1 MTQVSLSDEDVQFLT
16 MLDAYTFLDRDLI
29 QKYVYKSLSNIGR
42 KLSNLKDSGYIQDF
56 NSLFSNHYRPKKVYA
71 LTDKGSQIVKEV
83 LGVTN
88 YRTIRKLPV
97 TYLHTLEV
105 ARTVL
110 AFKSSGQNIG
120 MMLKEFVNERSAYFE
135 YGAGANQS
143 IRPDAMFVV
152 GFEDS
157 ETENIGVLLE
167 TEKTKTKR
175 SIIKEKMSKYKDFF
189 HDEEIRNNYVDHL
202 SMYAEVNDWILLYV
216 ASDEDIERYT
226 KNLLLRQKPKEGEA
240 PTKDKPGIDFPT
252 LLTEIALIE
261 QNPYQ
266 ENYFALDKDN
276 VKDRFNLDD
285 HL

>member
-1 MTQVSLSDEDVQFLT
+1 MAQISLSDEDIKFLS
-16 MLDAYTFLDRDLI
+16 MLDEYTFLDRDLI
-29 QKYVYKSLSNIGR
+29 QKYVYQSVSNIGR
-42 KLSNLKDSGYIQDF
+42 KLTNLKDSGYIQDF
-56 NSLFSNHYRPKKVYA
+56 KSLFSNHYRPKKVYS
-71 LTDKGSQIVKEV
+71 LTDKGSAVVKEV

-110 AFKSSGQNIG
+110 AFKNSGENIG
-120 MMLKEFVNERSAYFE
+120 MMLKEFMNERSAYFE
-135 YGAGANQS
+135 YGASKNQS

-157 ETENIGVLLE
+157 EEENIGILLE

-175 SIIKEKMSKYKDFF
+175 SVIKEKMAKYKDFF
-189 HDEEIRNNYVDHL
+189 HDEEIRNNYIDQL
-202 SMYAEVNDWILLYV
+202 SMYSEVNDWILLYV
-216 ASDEDIERYT
+216 ASDSDIERYT
-226 KNLLLRQKPKEGEA
+226 KNLLLRQKPKQGEE

-252 LLTEIALIE
+252 LLTNLEFIE

-266 ENYFALDKDN
+266 KNYFALDQEN
-276 VKDRFNLDD
+276 SSDRFNLDD

>member
-1 MTQVSLSDEDVQFLT
+1 MAQISLSDEDIKFLS
-16 MLDAYTFLDRDLI
+16 MLDEYTFLDRDLI
-29 QKYVYKSLSNIGR
+29 QKYVYQSVSNIGR
-42 KLSNLKDSGYIQDF
+42 KLTNLKDSGYIQDF
-56 NSLFSNHYRPKKVYA
+56 KSLFSNHYRPKKVYS
-71 LTDKGSQIVKEV
+71 LTDKGSAVVKEV

-110 AFKSSGQNIG
+110 AFKNSGENIG
-120 MMLKEFVNERSAYFE
+120 MMLKEFMNERSAYFE
-135 YGAGANQS
+135 YGASKHQS

-157 ETENIGVLLE
+157 ESENIGILLE

-175 SIIKEKMSKYKDFF
+175 SVIKEKMAKYKDFF
-189 HDEEIRNNYVDHL
+189 HDEEIRNNYIDQL
-202 SMYAEVNDWILLYV
+202 SMYSEVNDWVLLYV
-216 ASDEDIERYT
+216 ASDADIERYT
-226 KNLLLRQKPKEGEA
+226 KNLLLRQKPKQGEE

-252 LLTEIALIE
+252 LLTNLEFIE

-266 ENYFALDKDN
+266 SNYFVLDQEN
-276 VKDRFNLDD
+276 ISDRFNLDD

>member
-1 MTQVSLSDEDVQFLT
+1 MAQISLSDEDIKFLS
-16 MLDAYTFLDRDLI
+16 MLDEYTFLDRDLI
-29 QKYVYKSLSNIGR
+29 QKYVYQSVSNIGR
-42 KLSNLKDSGYIQDF
+42 KLTNLKDSGYIQDF
-56 NSLFSNHYRPKKVYA
+56 KSLFSNHYRPKKVYS
-71 LTDKGSQIVKEV
+71 LTDKSSAVVKEV

-110 AFKSSGQNIG
+110 AFKNSGENIG
-120 MMLKEFVNERSAYFE
+120 MMLKEFMNERSAYFE
-135 YGAGANQS
+135 YGASKNQS

-157 ETENIGVLLE
+157 EEENIGVLLE

-175 SIIKEKMSKYKDFF
+175 SVIKEKMAKYKDFF
-189 HDEEIRNNYVDHL
+189 HDEEIRNNYIDQL
-202 SMYAEVNDWILLYV
+202 SMYSEVNDWILLYV
-216 ASDEDIERYT
+216 ASDSDIERYT
-226 KNLLLRQKPKEGEA
+226 KNLLLRQKPKQGEE

-252 LLTEIALIE
+252 LLTNLEFIE

-266 ENYFALDKDN
+266 KNYFALDQEN
-276 VKDRFNLDD
+276 SSDRFNLDD

>member
-1 MTQVSLSDEDVQFLT
+1 MAQISLSDEDIKFLS
-16 MLDAYTFLDRDLI
+16 MLDEYTFLDRDLI
-29 QKYVYKSLSNIGR
+29 QKYVYQSVSNIGR
-42 KLSNLKDSGYIQDF
+42 KLTNLKDSGYIQDF
-56 NSLFSNHYRPKKVYA
+56 KSLFSNHYRPKKVYS
-71 LTDKGSQIVKEV
+71 LTDKGSAVVKEV

-110 AFKSSGQNIG
+110 AFKNSGENIG
-120 MMLKEFVNERSAYFE
+120 MMLKEFMNERSAYFE
-135 YGAGANQS
+135 YGASKNQS

-157 ETENIGVLLE
+157 EEENIGVLLE

-175 SIIKEKMSKYKDFF
+175 SVIKEKMGKYKDFF
-189 HDEEIRNNYVDHL
+189 HDEEIRNNYIDQL
-202 SMYAEVNDWILLYV
+202 SMYSEVNDWILLYV
-216 ASDEDIERYT
+216 ASDADIERYT
-226 KNLLLRQKPKEGEA
+226 KNLLLRQKPKQGEE

-252 LLTEIALIE
+252 LLTNLEFIE

-266 ENYFALDKDN
+266 KNYFALDQEN
-276 VKDRFNLDD
+276 SSDRFNLDD

>member
-1 MTQVSLSDEDVQFLT
+1 MAQISLSDEDIKFLS
-16 MLDAYTFLDRDLI
+16 MLDEYTFLDRDLI
-29 QKYVYKSLSNIGR
+29 QKYVYQSVSNIGR
-42 KLSNLKDSGYIQDF
+42 KLTNLKDSGYIQDF
-56 NSLFSNHYRPKKVYA
+56 KSLFSNHYRPKKVYS
-71 LTDKGSQIVKEV
+71 LTDKGSAVVKEV

-110 AFKSSGQNIG
+110 AFKNSGENIG
-120 MMLKEFVNERSAYFE
+120 MMLKEFMNERSSYFE
-135 YGAGANQS
+135 YGASKNQS

-157 ETENIGVLLE
+157 EEENIGVLLE

-175 SIIKEKMSKYKDFF
+175 SVIKEKMGKYKDFF
-189 HDEEIRNNYVDHL
+189 HDEEIRNNYIDQL
-202 SMYAEVNDWILLYV
+202 SMYSEVNDWILLYV

-226 KNLLLRQKPKEGEA
+226 KNLLLRQKPKQGEE

-252 LLTEIALIE
+252 LLTNLEFIE

-266 ENYFALDKDN
+266 KNYFALDQEN
-276 VKDRFNLDD
+276 SSDRFNLDD

>member
-1 MTQVSLSDEDVQFLT
+1 MAQISLSDEDIKFLS
-16 MLDAYTFLDRDLI
+16 MLDEYTFLDRDLI
-29 QKYVYKSLSNIGR
+29 QKYVYQSVSNIGR
-42 KLSNLKDSGYIQDF
+42 KLTNLKDSGYIQDF
-56 NSLFSNHYRPKKVYA
+56 KSLFSNHYRPKKVYS
-71 LTDKGSQIVKEV
+71 LTDKGSAVVKEV

-110 AFKSSGQNIG
+110 AFKNSGENIG
-120 MMLKEFVNERSAYFE
+120 MMLKEFMNERSAYFE
-135 YGAGANQS
+135 YGASKNQS

-157 ETENIGVLLE
+157 EEENIGVLLE

-175 SIIKEKMSKYKDFF
+175 SVIKEKMAKYKDFF
-189 HDEEIRNNYVDHL
+189 HDEEIRNNYIDQL
-202 SMYAEVNDWILLYV
+202 SMYSEVNDWILLYV
-216 ASDEDIERYT
+216 ASDSDIERYT
-226 KNLLLRQKPKEGEA
+226 KNLLLRQKPKQGEE

-252 LLTEIALIE
+252 LLTNLEFIE

-266 ENYFALDKDN
+266 KNYFALDQEN
-276 VKDRFNLDD
+276 SSDRFNLDD

>member
-1 MTQVSLSDEDVQFLT
+1 MAQISLSDEDIKFLS
-16 MLDAYTFLDRDLI
+16 MLDEYTFLDRDLI
-29 QKYVYKSLSNIGR
+29 QKYVYQSVSNIGR
-42 KLSNLKDSGYIQDF
+42 KLTNLKDSGYIQDF
-56 NSLFSNHYRPKKVYA
+56 KSLFSNHYRPKKVYS
-71 LTDKGSQIVKEV
+71 LTDKGSTVVKEV

-110 AFKSSGQNIG
+110 AFKSSGENIG
-120 MMLKEFVNERSAYFE
+120 MMLKEFMNERSAYFE
-135 YGAGANQS
+135 YGASKNQS

-157 ETENIGVLLE
+157 EEENIGILLE

-175 SIIKEKMSKYKDFF
+175 SVIKEKMAKYKDFF
-189 HDEEIRNNYVDHL
+189 HDEEIRNNYIDQL
-202 SMYAEVNDWILLYV
+202 SMYSEVNDWILLYV
-216 ASDEDIERYT
+216 ASDSDIERYT
-226 KNLLLRQKPKEGEA
+226 KNLLLRQKPKQGEE

-252 LLTEIALIE
+252 LLTNLEFIE

-266 ENYFALDKDN
+266 KNYFALDQEN
-276 VKDRFNLDD
+276 SSDRFNLDD

>member
-1 MTQVSLSDEDVQFLT
+1 MAQVSLSDEDIKFLS
-16 MLDAYTFLDRDLI
+16 MLDEYTFLDRDLI
-29 QKYVYKSLSNIGR
+29 QKYVYQSVSNIGR
-42 KLSNLKDSGYIQDF
+42 KLTNLKDSGYIQDF
-56 NSLFSNHYRPKKVYA
+56 KSLFSNHYRPKKVYS
-71 LTDKGSQIVKEV
+71 LTDKGSAVVKEV

-110 AFKSSGQNIG
+110 AFKNSGENIG
-120 MMLKEFVNERSAYFE
+120 MMLKEFMNERSAYFE
-135 YGAGANQS
+135 YGASKNQS

-157 ETENIGVLLE
+157 EKENIGILLE

-175 SIIKEKMSKYKDFF
+175 SVIKEKMSKYKDFF
-189 HDEEIRNNYVDHL
+189 HDEEIRNNYIDQL
-202 SMYAEVNDWILLYV
+202 SMYSEVNDWILLYV
-216 ASDEDIERYT
+216 ASDKDIERYT
-226 KNLLLRQKPKEGEA
+226 KNLLLRQKPKQSEE

-252 LLTEIALIE
+252 LLTNLEFIE
-261 QNPYQ
+261 RNPYQ
-266 ENYFALDKDN
+266 KNYFALDQEN
-276 VKDRFNLDD
+276 SSDRFNLDD